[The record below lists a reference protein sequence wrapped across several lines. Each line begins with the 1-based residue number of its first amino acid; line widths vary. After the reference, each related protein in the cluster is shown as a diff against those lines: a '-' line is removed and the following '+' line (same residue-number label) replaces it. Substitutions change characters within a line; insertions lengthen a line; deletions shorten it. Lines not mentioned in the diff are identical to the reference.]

1 MLWRKLAWMP
11 EKAALRIEVRCAG
24 VVEKD
29 APSDLPV
36 YPEVPYA
43 FFGFHPGLPR
53 TFHLLDV
60 RYPQVYRTQPL
71 GATRKLTGAL
81 GTRQPTK
88 KSNRQATPGGLTWG
102 SRTRYWRR
110 AENARGR

>member
-1 MLWRKLAWMP
+1 MP
-11 EKAALRIEVRCAG
+11 EKTAFRIEVRCAG

-43 FFGFHPGLPR
+43 FFGFHPGLLR

-71 GATRKLTGAL
+71 GASRKLTGVYGRVNSKENRIA
-81 GTRQPTK
+81 RQ
-88 KSNRQATPGGLTWG
+88 RLVAGHRAFGLVMQG
-102 SRTRYWRR
+102 VLK
-110 AENARGR
+110 NARS

>member
-1 MLWRKLAWMP
+1 MEGLWKTN
-11 EKAALRIEVRCAG
+11 
-24 VVEKD
+24 

-43 FFGFHPGLPR
+43 FFGFHPGLRR

-71 GATRKLTGAL
+71 GATRKLTGDY
-81 GTRQPTK
+81 GHVNGNK
-88 KSNRQATPGGLTWG
+88 NRAAWQMFVGLTPQATFH
-102 SRTRYWRR
+102 
-110 AENARGR
+110 

>member
-1 MLWRKLAWMP
+1 MRVCRACGKTH
-11 EKAALRIEVRCAG
+11 
-24 VVEKD
+24 

-71 GATRKLTGAL
+71 GASRKLTGGYGRVNGKINRAA
-81 GTRQPTK
+81 RQIFV
-88 KSNRQATPGGLTWG
+88 GLTALAMIDYRATSKMG
-102 SRTRYWRR
+102 RTVTK
-110 AENARGR
+110 ET